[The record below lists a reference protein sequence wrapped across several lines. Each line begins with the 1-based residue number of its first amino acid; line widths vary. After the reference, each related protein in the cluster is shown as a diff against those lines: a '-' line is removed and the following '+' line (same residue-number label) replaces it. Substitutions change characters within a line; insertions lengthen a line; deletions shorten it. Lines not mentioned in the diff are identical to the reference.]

1 MKLQATR
8 LQLTITEL
16 TALSIA
22 LGHWLKRNKN
32 TTKGRFKTLK
42 ELDFKLLTMAKDC
55 TNTHYNINIEGSEES
70 IFTFQDFEIDDM
82 FNKLNEIK

>member
-8 LQLTITEL
+8 LQITTTEL

-22 LGHWLKRNKN
+22 LGQWLKRNKN

-42 ELDFKLLTMAKDC
+42 ELDFKLLTMAKNC
-55 TNTHYNINIEGSEES
+55 TNTHYDINIEGSGES
-70 IFTFQDFEIDDM
+70 IFTFQDFEIDNM
-82 FNKLNEIK
+82 FDKLNEIK